1 MSETRRH
8 FHQELRDVEN
18 RILAMG
24 EAARGLFGES
34 LRALSDPTLSKAVI
48 AGDDQVDALW
58 IAIERHVVELFAL
71 ETPVAC
77 DLRLLTVLLHISLHL
92 ERVADMA
99 VNLAKIS
106 WLTRGLP
113 RHTTVLRNVEE
124 MGGIALG
131 LLEAAMDAFARRD
144 LELARR
150 LPSMD
155 EPIDQLNRGM
165 LAEVLRAS
173 EDEAMLKWAIE
184 MHLVSRL
191 IERVGDHAVD
201 IGEQVAF
208 LVTGAF
214 EEFSDA
220 SHPGAGRR
228 QAFQVEPVQAGIQR
242 RSALP

>member
-1 MSETRRH
+1 MMPETRRH
-8 FHQELRDVEN
+8 FHEGLRDVQE
-18 RILAMG
+18 RTVAMG
-24 EAARGLFGES
+24 EAARELFGQS
-34 LRALSDPTLSKAVI
+34 LRVLSDPSLSDAVI
-48 AGDDQVDALW
+48 AGDDEVDGYY
-58 IAIERHVVELFAL
+58 IAIEQQVVELFAL
-71 ETPVAC
+71 EAPVAC

-99 VNLAKIS
+99 VNVAKIS
-106 WLTRGLP
+106 WVTRGLP
-113 RHTTVLRNVEE
+113 RHATVLRHVEE
-124 MGGIALG
+124 MGGIALE
-131 LLEAAMDAFARRD
+131 LLEAAMEAFVRRD

-155 EPIDQLNRGM
+155 EPIDRLNRGM

-173 EDEAMLKWAIE
+173 DDEAMLEWAIE

-208 LVTGAF
+208 LVTGVF

-220 SHPGAGRR
+220 SHPDIGPLVVR
-228 QAFQVEPVQAGIQR
+228 
-242 RSALP
+242 